1 MYYIFDLDNTV
12 IDSSHRQTFVNGKLD
27 LDAWKR
33 DNTKKNIRKDSL
45 LPIAN
50 IMKSAKRF
58 GHHVIVCTARN
69 LCAWDLNFMADNG
82 LSYNTLLYRP
92 TGNNQ
97 PDAEL
102 KHDLLINYF
111 SMVGVPLARWVR
123 TAVFYD
129 DNQSVLKMARDL
141 GIHCKDAARL
151 NTELRLARKVRA

>member
-12 IDSSHRQTFVNGKLD
+12 IDSSHRQTFVDGKLD

-50 IMKSAKRF
+50 IMKSAARF

-69 LCAWDLNFMADNG
+69 LCAWDLNFLADNG
-82 LSYNTLLYRP
+82 LRYNTLLYRP
-92 TGNNQ
+92 IGNDQ

-111 SMVGVPLARWVR
+111 SMMGVPLARWVR

-129 DNQSVLKMARDL
+129 DNMSVLKMARDL
-141 GIHCKDAARL
+141 GIRCKDATKL
-151 NTELRLARKVRA
+151 NTELLLAREVRA

>member
-12 IDSSHRQTFVNGKLD
+12 IDSSHRQTFVDGKLD

-92 TGNNQ
+92 VGNNQ
-97 PDAEL
+97 TDAEL

>member
-12 IDSSHRQTFVNGKLD
+12 IDSSHRQTFVDGKLD

-58 GHHVIVCTARN
+58 GHHVIVCTAR
-69 LCAWDLNFMADNG
+69 LCAWDLNLWLIMGCVQYPF
-82 LSYNTLLYRP
+82 SRP
-92 TGNNQ
+92 IGKSARCGTEARSVDQLFLNDGR
-97 PDAEL
+97 
-102 KHDLLINYF
+102 
-111 SMVGVPLARWVR
+111 PLARWYGLR
-123 TAVFYD
+123 FSTMIIKVFSRWLVIWY
-129 DNQSVLKMARDL
+129 
-141 GIHCKDAARL
+141 HCKRCSST